1 MSDLYHIPGDY
12 GKDYRLK
19 KFVEYQHEVPS
30 IHYRFLG
37 EYIKRHNMTRDET
50 VDMCYLM
57 SVTYNELTCIVL
69 FEMLKEYTPDEIWEK
84 YKMDLSFGSSR
95 KYAKN
100 NDQFVQLIEDWKRET
115 KNTPYEWLLSQILT
129 SEEQTCINIQRAIQ
143 NVNNVGRF
151 AADLFIEMLVYM
163 KDYLNIHLKEPA
175 KIDWKNCANLTSGI
189 FNIFYE
195 DEKANEFD
203 KTKKVS
209 QGEIKYLTTKLKIIQ
224 KEIQK
229 TYPEQDSE
237 ISMFIG
243 KICSFRN
250 LFKNARYGGF
260 HHDRQ
265 LGVLKEYEKAFPQ
278 YKQLWEECYQI
289 RADIFPD
296 RFLGEKHGWDGI
308 RKERKKIWLTTGKT
322 GVENG

>member
-1 MSDLYHIPGDY
+1 MSDIYHIPGDD
-12 GKDYRLK
+12 GKTYRLK

-37 EYIKRHNMTRDET
+37 EYIKRHNLTKDET
-50 VDMCYLM
+50 LNMCFLM
-57 SVTYNELTCIVL
+57 LITYNELTCIL
-69 FEMLKEYTPDEIWEK
+69 LYDLLQKMTPEEIWGK
-84 YKMDLSFGSSR
+84 YKPYLAFGSAR

-100 NDQFVQLIEDWKRET
+100 NDQFVQLYRDWERET
-115 KNTPYEWLLSQILT
+115 QMCPYKWLEGLIMP
-129 SEEQTCINIQRAIQ
+129 SEIQTCINVQRAIQ
-143 NVNNVGRF
+143 NINNVGRF
-151 AADLFIEMLVYM
+151 ASDLFIEMIVYLQ
-163 KDYLNIHLKEPA
+163 DYLGIKVKEPLV
-175 KIDWKNCANLTSGI
+175 IDWKNCANLTSGI

-203 KTKKVS
+203 KVKRVS
-209 QGEIKYLTTKLKIIQ
+209 GPDKQYLSAKLSIIQ
-224 KEIQK
+224 CEIQY

-265 LGVLKEYEKAFPQ
+265 LGWLKDYEKSFPE
-278 YKQLWEECYQI
+278 YRKVWDECYKI
-289 RADIFPD
+289 RFDIFPH
-296 RFLGEKHGWDGI
+296 RFLGELNGWEGI

-322 GVENG
+322 GVE

>member
-1 MSDLYHIPGDY
+1 MSDIYHIPNDN

-37 EYIKRHNMTRDET
+37 EYIKRHGFTKDEAL
-50 VDMCYLM
+50 DMCFLM
-57 SVTYNELTCIVL
+57 TITYNELTCILL
-69 FEMLKEYTPDEIWEK
+69 FEMLKSMTPEEIWDK
-84 YKMDLSFGSSR
+84 YKADLSFGSAR

-100 NDQFVQLIEDWKRET
+100 NDQFAELIEGWRSLT
-115 KNTPYEWLLSQILT
+115 HNMPSEWLFSQILP
-129 SEEQTCINIQRAIQ
+129 SEEQTCKKIQAAIQ
-143 NVNNVGRF
+143 NVPNVGRF
-151 AADLFIEMLVYM
+151 ASDLFIEMIVYLR
-163 KDYLNIHLKEPA
+163 DYLGIKVKEPA
-175 KIDWKNCANLTSGI
+175 EIDWKNCANLTSGI

-203 KTKKVS
+203 RTKKVTPL
-209 QGEIKYLTTKLKIIQ
+209 EIRYLSSKLRIIQ
-224 KEIQK
+224 KAIQEE
-229 TYPEQDSE
+229 YPEQDSE

-265 LGVLKEYEKAFPQ
+265 LGVLREYEKKFTK
-278 YKQLWEECYQI
+278 YHVIWEECYRI
-289 RADIFPD
+289 REAIFPD

-308 RKERKKIWLTTGKT
+308 RKERKRLWLTTGKT
-322 GVENG
+322 GVEYE

>member
-1 MSDLYHIPGDY
+1 MSDIYHIPGDD
-12 GKDYRLK
+12 GKRYRLK

-37 EYIKRHNMTRDET
+37 EYIKRHNMTKDET
-50 VDMCYLM
+50 VNMCFLM
-57 SVTYNELTCIVL
+57 LVTYNELTCILL
-69 FEMLKEYTPDEIWEK
+69 FEMLKKYSPEEIWEK
-84 YKMDLSFGSSR
+84 YKGDLSFGSAR

-100 NDQFVQLIEDWKRET
+100 NDQFVQLIEEWRVET
-115 KNTPYEWLLSQILT
+115 NNAPYEWLISQILP
-129 SEEQTCINIQRAIQ
+129 SEEQSCINIQRAIQ
-143 NVNNVGRF
+143 SIKNVGRF
-151 AADLFIEMLVYM
+151 AADLFIEMVVYM
-163 KDYLNIHLKEPA
+163 KEYLNVKVKEPLN
-175 KIDWKNCANLTSGI
+175 IDWKNCANLTSGI

-195 DEKANEFD
+195 DERANQFD

-209 QGEIKYLTTKLKIIQ
+209 KQDTLYLSAKLKIIQ
-224 KEIQK
+224 KAIQQE
-229 TYPEQDSE
+229 YPEQDSE

-265 LGVLKEYEKAFPQ
+265 LGVLKAYEAAFPEYEEIWK
-278 YKQLWEECYQI
+278 ECYQI
-289 RADIFPD
+289 REQIFPD

-308 RKERKKIWLTTGKT
+308 RKERKKLWLTTGKT